1 MLRLLVFPLPGLK
14 VVMPYSSQDAFG
26 LMKAAIRDPDPVVV
40 LENELLYGTEFPM
53 ESIDKDYTIEIGKA
67 RVEREG
73 SECTIVTMSRSV
85 VTALHAAEI
94 LEQDGINVEIIN
106 LLSVR
111 PLDVDTIFESV
122 KKTGKIITVE
132 EGWPQNGIGA
142 EIGSQ
147 LMESDVFGYLDAT
160 LIRITGADVPM
171 PYATNLEKLA
181 LPSEDNVV
189 AAVRR
194 LTE

>member
-1 MLRLLVFPLPGLK
+1 
-14 VVMPYSSQDAFG
+14 MPYSSQDAFG